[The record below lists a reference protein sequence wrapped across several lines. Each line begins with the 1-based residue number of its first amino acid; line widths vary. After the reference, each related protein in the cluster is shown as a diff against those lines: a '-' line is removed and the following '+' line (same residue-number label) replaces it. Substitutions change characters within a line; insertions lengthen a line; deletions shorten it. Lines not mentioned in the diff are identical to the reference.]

1 MSVTRPQNDFSQGSM
16 SKNILSIALPMT
28 VAQVVNI
35 LYSLVDRMYIGHIP
49 GVGHTSLTGMG
60 LTLPLITIV
69 MAFANLGGMGGSPL
83 CSIYRGQGEQERA
96 STVTG
101 NTLTL
106 LLCFGFVIPLV
117 TLPLLDP
124 ILVAFGASDATLP
137 YAKDYI
143 FLYLLG
149 TPFVTVGLGMNP
161 FINAQGFGR
170 KGMLTVM
177 LGAAVNLVL
186 DPILI
191 YGLDMGVKGAA
202 LATIVAQACS
212 AVWVLSFLT
221 GKKSLLPLKLR
232 HLRPQWA
239 HLRGIITLGLS
250 GFFTSITNS
259 LVQIVCNK
267 VLYIYGG
274 DLYVGVM
281 TVINSLREVT
291 FMLIQGF
298 GSGVQPVLGYNYGAR
313 EYQRVRA
320 GIRFAVAV
328 TVGYSALIWL
338 VNMTIPSLLIRIF
351 NSNADMI
358 QAGVPALRIYFSMFV
373 FMALMIASQSIFV
386 GLGQAK
392 KSIFFSILRKAV
404 INAPLTVLLAYLWGV
419 DGVFVAEAVS
429 QLVCG
434 VLCFLTMYRTV
445 YQPLSRGHN
454 VAGVA

>member
-1 MSVTRPQNDFSQGSM
+1 MTPVQNDFSQGSVAR
-16 SKNILSIALPMT
+16 NILSIAVPMT

-60 LTLPLITIV
+60 LTLPLISIV
-69 MAFANLGGMGGSPL
+69 LAFANLGGMGGSPL
-83 CSIYRGQGEQERA
+83 CSIYRGKGEEGLA
-96 STVTG
+96 SAVMG
-101 NTLTL
+101 NTLSL
-106 LLCFGFVIPLV
+106 LLFFGFAIPLV
-117 TLPLLDP
+117 TIPFLEP

-143 FLYLLG
+143 VIYLLG

-161 FINAQGFGR
+161 FINSQGFGN

-177 LGAAVNLVL
+177 LGAVVNLVL

-191 YGLDMGVKGAA
+191 YGLNLGVKGAA
-202 LATIVAQACS
+202 IATIIAQACS

-221 GKKSLLPLKLR
+221 GKKSLLPLHLC
-232 HLRPQWA
+232 HLRPRWD
-239 HLRGIITLGLS
+239 HLRRIITLGLS

-267 VLYIYGG
+267 VLHIYGG

-281 TVINSLREVT
+281 TIINSLREVT

-298 GSGVQPVLGYNYGAR
+298 SSGVQPVLGYNYGAGEKR
-313 EYQRVRA
+313 RVCA
-320 GIRFAVAV
+320 CIRFAVGV
-328 TVGYSALIWL
+328 TVGYAALIWL
-338 VNMTIPSLLIRIF
+338 LNMTIPGLLLRIF
-351 NSNADMI
+351 NNNPDML
-358 QAGVPALRIYFSMFV
+358 QAGVPALRVYFSMFV
-373 FMALMIASQSIFV
+373 FMALMISSQSIFV

-404 INAPLTVLLAYLWGV
+404 INAPLTVLLAFLWGV
-419 DGVFVAEAVS
+419 NGVFVAEAVS
-429 QLVCG
+429 QFVCG
-434 VLCFLTMYRTV
+434 FLCFFTMYRTV
-445 YQPLSRGHN
+445 YRPLSHGHN
-454 VAGVA
+454 FAGAV

>member
-1 MSVTRPQNDFSQGSM
+1 MTDTQNDFSQGSM
-16 SKNILSIALPMT
+16 SKNILSIAIPMT
-28 VAQVVNI
+28 VAQLVNI

-83 CSIYRGQGEQERA
+83 CSIYRGKGEPEAA
-96 STVTG
+96 SAVMG

-106 LLCFGFVIPLV
+106 LLGFGFVIPLL
-117 TLPLLDP
+117 TLPFLNP
-124 ILVAFGASDATLP
+124 ILLAFGASDATLP

-149 TPFVTVGLGMNP
+149 TPFVMVGLGMNP

-202 LATIVAQACS
+202 LATILAQACS

-221 GKKSLLPLKLR
+221 GKKSLLPLQLR
-232 HLRPQWA
+232 HLRPRWA
-239 HLRGIITLGLS
+239 CLRRVIALGLS
-250 GFFTSITNS
+250 GFFTSLTNS
-259 LVQIVCNK
+259 LVQMVCNK
-267 VLYIYGG
+267 VLHIYGG

-281 TVINSLREVT
+281 TIINSLREVT
-291 FMLIQGF
+291 FMLVQGF

-313 EYQRVRA
+313 EHRRVCA

-328 TVGYSALIWL
+328 TVGYAAFIWL
-338 VNMTIPSLLIRIF
+338 LNMTIPGLLIRIF
-351 NSNADMI
+351 NDNPDML
-358 QAGVPALRIYFSMFV
+358 QAGVPALRVYFSMFV

-404 INAPLTVLLAYLWGV
+404 INAPLTVLLAYVWGTS
-419 DGVFVAEAVS
+419 GVFVAEAVS

-434 VLCFLTMYRTV
+434 LLCFFTMYHTV
-445 YQPLSRGHN
+445 YRPLSHGH
-454 VAGVA
+454 GLSGGG

>member
-1 MSVTRPQNDFSQGSM
+1 MAR
-16 SKNILSIALPMT
+16 NILSIAVPMT

-60 LTLPLITIV
+60 LTLPLISIV
-69 MAFANLGGMGGSPL
+69 LAFANLGGMGGSPL
-83 CSIYRGQGEQERA
+83 CSIYRGKGEEGLA
-96 STVTG
+96 SAVMG
-101 NTLTL
+101 NTLSL
-106 LLCFGFVIPLV
+106 LLFFGFAIPLV
-117 TLPLLDP
+117 TIPFLDP

-143 FLYLLG
+143 FIYLLG

-161 FINAQGFGR
+161 FINSQGFGN

-177 LGAAVNLVL
+177 LGAVVNLVL

-191 YGLDMGVKGAA
+191 YGLNLGVKGAA
-202 LATIVAQACS
+202 IATIIAQACS

-221 GKKSLLPLKLR
+221 GKKSLLPLHLC
-232 HLRPQWA
+232 HLRPQWD
-239 HLRGIITLGLS
+239 HLRRIITLGLS

-267 VLYIYGG
+267 VLHIYGG

-281 TVINSLREVT
+281 TIINSLREVT

-298 GSGVQPVLGYNYGAR
+298 SSGVQPVLGYNYGAGEKR
-313 EYQRVRA
+313 RVCA
-320 GIRFAVAV
+320 CIRFAVGV
-328 TVGYSALIWL
+328 TVGYAALIWL
-338 VNMTIPSLLIRIF
+338 LNMTIPGLLIRIF
-351 NSNADMI
+351 NNNPDML
-358 QAGVPALRIYFSMFV
+358 QAGVPALRVYFSMFV
-373 FMALMIASQSIFV
+373 FMALMISSQSIFV

-404 INAPLTVLLAYLWGV
+404 INAPLTVLLAFLWGV
-419 DGVFVAEAVS
+419 NGVFVAEAVS
-429 QLVCG
+429 QFVCG
-434 VLCFLTMYRTV
+434 FLCFFTMYRTV
-445 YQPLSRGHN
+445 YRPLSHGHN
-454 VAGVA
+454 FAGAV